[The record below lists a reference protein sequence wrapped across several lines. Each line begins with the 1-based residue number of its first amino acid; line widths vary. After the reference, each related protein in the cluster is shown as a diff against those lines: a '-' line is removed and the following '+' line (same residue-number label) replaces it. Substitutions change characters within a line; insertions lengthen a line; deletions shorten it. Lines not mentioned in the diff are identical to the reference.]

1 MKKQLRK
8 IVVGE
13 ETYYWIVSPVDQNFV
28 SLKIWRSDR
37 RSSPW
42 ATVKYRFDDPW
53 LNYGILIQ
61 AAATDIAAHF
71 QLTPIRPGTVA
82 EMITTIQQTWVSQG
96 AKTLHFLWY
105 QHGQLSLSAPD

>member
-13 ETYYWIVSPVDQNFV
+13 ETYQWLVSPVERNFV
-28 SLKIWRSDR
+28 CLKIWRADN
-37 RSSPW
+37 RSSTW
-42 ATVKYRFDDPW
+42 ATVKYRFNDPW

-61 AAATDIAAHF
+61 AAPTDITTHF
-71 QLTPIRPGTVA
+71 QLTPIRPSTVA
-82 EMITTIQQTWVSQG
+82 EMITTIQQTSASHS
-96 AKTLHFLWY
+96 AKTIHLQCD